1 MSGTTGK
8 GIVVAAALLAL
19 AGGAA
24 TAVVAAK
31 GDKSPITLEGA
42 NEKRLT
48 IHGSAYGETIKVSGS
63 AAGGVTLQAE
73 DLSNNFENMRTD
85 CEVLGVVSTDAVC
98 TSTYRTIESDLEDRG
113 DKLRFGG
120 LDAQGV
126 TVKARGGS
134 GKDTIVGS
142 NSRDHLDGDGGDDTL
157 RGKGNADD
165 LDGGPGKDDCA
176 GGAGNDQVNHCE

>member
-1 MSGTTGK
+1 MSGTVKNGL
-8 GIVVAAALLAL
+8 VVGGALLAL
-19 AGGAA
+19 AGGAG

-31 GDKSPITLEGA
+31 GDKGPITLEGA

-85 CEVLGVVSTDAVC
+85 CEVVGVVSTDAVC
-98 TSTYRTIESDLEDRG
+98 TSTYTTIESDLEDRG
-113 DKLRFGG
+113 DELRFGG
-120 LDAQGV
+120 FDANDV
-126 TVKARGGS
+126 VVKARGGS

-142 NSRDHLDGDGGDDTL
+142 NARDHFDGDGGDDTL
-157 RGKGNADD
+157 RGKGNADN
-165 LDGGPGKDDCA
+165 LDGGPGKDDCV
-176 GGAGNDQVNHCE
+176 GGGGNDQVNHCE